1 MKRTLTHFFSST
13 AIKQFFAPALLILLV
28 NFPSSTLA
36 ASADFPVPD
45 SIRPAI
51 NFWISV
57 YTQADTNSGFLHDA
71 HDLSIIYTKLER
83 DRNVINGTREKI
95 SADLKV
101 LASGKRSGLSPS
113 QQSLLNL
120 WGRETPNERLERAA
134 ANIRWQLGQ
143 SDRFIAGMK
152 RSGAYRSHIE
162 EVIRSKGLPVELAIL
177 PHVESSYHP
186 GAYSSAAATGM
197 WQFVR
202 ATAQRFM
209 QVDYVVDQRLDPYAA
224 TYGAMEL
231 LEYNHNALGSW
242 PLALTAYNHGAN
254 GIARAVRDVASMD
267 IGKIIS
273 DYRGPRF
280 GFASRNFYP
289 QFLAALEVD
298 SRAEEF
304 FGPIFKDRA
313 PDYQSFEMDAF
324 VDSRLLAERLGV
336 SIKDLQRDNPALQPA
351 VWSGTKRIPRGYVV
365 KIDRTSYRN
374 DLAGAIHAIPASEL
388 YGEQIADVSY
398 TVRSGDSLSV
408 IADRYDT
415 SISELVAINQLRDRN
430 RIRVGQTILLPQRDG
445 EIPTLLV
452 NKGGPLAIPASGEY
466 EVQHGDTVSIIAER
480 HRVPMATIVALNNLD
495 GKETIYPGQMLRLK
509 SVEPVVVANAN
520 TETSANNEPVNVKA
534 EMALVNLNV
543 EDDLEEVS
551 AINAGEQTIEDSEVM
566 MVDTVA
572 TALEAD
578 DVDDA
583 QQLLADLQSDPS
595 NYSVASDDS
604 IEIQAAETLGHYA
617 EWLGIRAWD
626 IRRKNSMEYQQPVL
640 IGERLKLD
648 FSKVNVEAFELKRR
662 QFHRNLQSDY
672 FKNWRIRQ
680 TEQHSIRRG
689 DFLVNLARKRSVPM
703 WLFRQYNPE
712 VEAAKIQIGQTV
724 VFPVVERVDI

>member
-1 MKRTLTHFFSST
+1 MKRAAIHYSPSTL
-13 AIKQFFAPALLILLV
+13 IKQVFAPTLLILLI
-28 NFPSSTLA
+28 NFPFSLLA

-51 NFWISV
+51 NFWVSV
-57 YTQADTNSGFLHDA
+57 YTQADTKSGFLHDA
-71 HDLSIIYTKLER
+71 HDLSIVYTKLER
-83 DRNVINGTREKI
+83 ERSVINSTREEI

-101 LASGKRSGLSPS
+101 LATGKRSDLTPS
-113 QQSLLNL
+113 QQSLLDL
-120 WGRETPNERLERAA
+120 WGRETPNERLARAA
-134 ANIRWQLGQ
+134 VNIRWQLGQ
-143 SDRFIAGMK
+143 SDRFIAGIK

-162 EVIRSKGLPVELAIL
+162 EVIRAKGLPVELAIL

-231 LEYNHNALGSW
+231 LEYNYNALGSW

-254 GIARAVRDVASMD
+254 GIARAVRDVASID

-298 SRAEEF
+298 SRSEEF
-304 FGPIFKDRA
+304 FGPIFKDRE
-313 PDYQSFEMDAF
+313 PDYQRFEMDAF
-324 VDSRLLAERLGV
+324 VDSRLLAETLGV
-336 SIKDLQRDNPALQPA
+336 SLKDLQRDNPALQPS

-388 YGEQIADVSY
+388 YGEQIPDVSY
-398 TVRSGDSLSV
+398 TVRRGDSLSV

-430 RIRVGQTILLPQRDG
+430 RIRVGQTLLLPQPDG
-445 EIPTLLV
+445 EMPTLLV
-452 NKGGPLAIPASGEY
+452 NNGGPLTIPSSGDY

-480 HRVPMATIVALNNLD
+480 YRVPLATVVALNNLD
-495 GKETIYPGQMLRLK
+495 SRGTIYPGQLLRLK
-509 SVEPVVVANAN
+509 AVESVAVANTSTI
-520 TETSANNEPVNVKA
+520 TEPDV
-534 EMALVNLNV
+534 ALVDVRV
-543 EDDLEEVS
+543 EDETKADESS
-551 AINAGEQTIEDSEVM
+551 AINAGEQTIEDIDTM

-572 TALEAD
+572 TAVE
-578 DVDDA
+578 VDDA
-583 QQLLADLQSDPS
+583 DDEQQLLADLQSDPS
-595 NYSVASDDS
+595 DYTVASDNS

-626 IRRKNSMEYQQPVL
+626 IRRQNNMVYKQPVL

-648 FSKVNVEAFELKRR
+648 FSKVNVAEFELKRR
-662 QFHRNLQSDY
+662 QFHRSLQSDY
-672 FKNWRIRQ
+672 FKNWRITQ

-712 VEAAKIQIGQTV
+712 VEAARIQTGQVV

>member
-1 MKRTLTHFFSST
+1 MKRAAIHYSSST
-13 AIKQFFAPALLILLV
+13 PIKQVFALTLLILLI
-28 NFPSSTLA
+28 NFPFSLLA

-51 NFWISV
+51 NFWVSV
-57 YTQADTNSGFLHDA
+57 YTQADTKSGFLHDA
-71 HDLSIIYTKLER
+71 HDLSIVYTKLER
-83 DRNVINGTREKI
+83 ERSVINSTREEI
-95 SADLKV
+95 GADLKV
-101 LASGKRSGLSPS
+101 LATGKRSDLTPS
-113 QQSLLNL
+113 QQSLLDL
-120 WGRETPNERLERAA
+120 WGRETPNERLARAA
-134 ANIRWQLGQ
+134 VNIRWQLGQ
-143 SDRFIAGMK
+143 SDRFIAGIK

-162 EVIRSKGLPVELAIL
+162 EVIRAKGLPVELAVL

-231 LEYNHNALGSW
+231 LEYNYNALGSW

-298 SRAEEF
+298 SRSEEF
-304 FGPIFKDRA
+304 FGPIFRDRE
-313 PDYQSFEMDAF
+313 PDYQRFEMDAF
-324 VDSRLLAERLGV
+324 VDSRLLAETLGV
-336 SIKDLQRDNPALQPA
+336 SLKDLQRDNPALQPS

-388 YGEQIADVSY
+388 YGEQIPDVSY
-398 TVRSGDSLSV
+398 TVRRGDSLSV

-430 RIRVGQTILLPQRDG
+430 RIRVGQTLLLPQPDG
-445 EIPTLLV
+445 EMPTLLV
-452 NKGGPLAIPASGEY
+452 NNGGPLTIPSSGDY

-480 HRVPMATIVALNNLD
+480 YRVPLATVVALNNLD
-495 GKETIYPGQMLRLK
+495 SRGTIYPGQLLRLK
-509 SVEPVVVANAN
+509 AVESVAVANTSTI
-520 TETSANNEPVNVKA
+520 TEPDV
-534 EMALVNLNV
+534 ALVDVRV
-543 EDDLEEVS
+543 EDETKADESS
-551 AINAGEQTIEDSEVM
+551 AINAGEQTIEDIDTM

-572 TALEAD
+572 TAVEVD
-578 DVDDA
+578 DADDA

-595 NYSVASDDS
+595 DYTVASDNS

-626 IRRKNSMEYQQPVL
+626 IRRQNNMVYKQPVL

-648 FSKVNVEAFELKRR
+648 FSKVNVAEFELKRR
-662 QFHRNLQSDY
+662 QFHRSLQSDY
-672 FKNWRIRQ
+672 FKNWRIKQ

-712 VEAAKIQIGQTV
+712 VEAARIQIGQVV

>member
-1 MKRTLTHFFSST
+1 MKRAAIHYSPSTL
-13 AIKQFFAPALLILLV
+13 IKQVFAPTLLILLI
-28 NFPSSTLA
+28 NFPFSLLA

-51 NFWISV
+51 NFWVSV
-57 YTQADTNSGFLHDA
+57 YTQADTKSGFLHDA
-71 HDLSIIYTKLER
+71 HDLSIVYTKLER
-83 DRNVINGTREKI
+83 ERSVINSTREEI

-101 LASGKRSGLSPS
+101 LATGKRSDLTPS
-113 QQSLLNL
+113 QQSLLDL
-120 WGRETPNERLERAA
+120 WGRETPNERLARAA
-134 ANIRWQLGQ
+134 VNIRWQLGQ
-143 SDRFIAGMK
+143 SDRFIAGIK

-162 EVIRSKGLPVELAIL
+162 EVIRAKGLPVELAIL

-231 LEYNHNALGSW
+231 LEYNYNALGSW

-254 GIARAVRDVASMD
+254 GIARAVRDVASID

-298 SRAEEF
+298 SRSEEF
-304 FGPIFKDRA
+304 FGPIFKDRE
-313 PDYQSFEMDAF
+313 PDYQRFEMDAF
-324 VDSRLLAERLGV
+324 VDSRLLAETLGV
-336 SIKDLQRDNPALQPA
+336 SLKDLQRDNPALQPS

-388 YGEQIADVSY
+388 YGEQIPDVSY
-398 TVRSGDSLSV
+398 TVRRGDSLSV

-430 RIRVGQTILLPQRDG
+430 RIRVGQTLLLPQPDG
-445 EIPTLLV
+445 EMPTLLV
-452 NKGGPLAIPASGEY
+452 NNGGPLTIPSSGDY

-480 HRVPMATIVALNNLD
+480 YRVPLATVVALNNLD
-495 GKETIYPGQMLRLK
+495 SRGTIYPGQLLRLK
-509 SVEPVVVANAN
+509 AVESVAVANTSTI
-520 TETSANNEPVNVKA
+520 TEPDV
-534 EMALVNLNV
+534 ALVDVRV
-543 EDDLEEVS
+543 EDETKADESS
-551 AINAGEQTIEDSEVM
+551 AINAGEQTIEDIDTM

-572 TALEAD
+572 TAVEVD
-578 DVDDA
+578 DADDA

-595 NYSVASDDS
+595 DYTVASDNS

-626 IRRKNSMEYQQPVL
+626 IRRQNNMVYKQPVL

-648 FSKVNVEAFELKRR
+648 FSKVNVAEFELKRR
-662 QFHRNLQSDY
+662 QFHRSLQSDY
-672 FKNWRIRQ
+672 FKNWRIKQ

-712 VEAAKIQIGQTV
+712 VEAARIQIGQVV

>member
-1 MKRTLTHFFSST
+1 MKQVFTP
-13 AIKQFFAPALLILLV
+13 ILLILLI
-28 NFPSSTLA
+28 NSPFSLMA
-36 ASADFPVPD
+36 ASADFPVPE

-57 YTQADTNSGFLHDA
+57 YTQADTQSGFLHDA
-71 HDLSIIYTKLER
+71 HDLSIVYTKLER
-83 DRNVINGTREKI
+83 DRSIINSTREKI
-95 SADLKV
+95 SEDLKV
-101 LASGKRSGLSPS
+101 LATGKRSDLTPS
-113 QQSLLNL
+113 QQSLLDL
-120 WGRETPNERLERAA
+120 WGRETPNERLARAA
-134 ANIRWQLGQ
+134 VNIRWQLGQ
-143 SDRFIAGMK
+143 SDRFIAGIK

-298 SRAEEF
+298 SRSEEF
-304 FGPIFKDRA
+304 FGTIFRDRE
-313 PDYQSFEMDAF
+313 PVYQSFEMDAF
-324 VDSRLLAERLGV
+324 VDSRLLAETLGV
-336 SIKDLQRDNPALQPA
+336 SIKDLQRDNPALQPS

-388 YGEQIADVSY
+388 YGEQIPDVSY
-398 TVRSGDSLSV
+398 TVRRGDSLSV

-430 RIRVGQTILLPQRDG
+430 RIRVGQTLLLPQPDG
-445 EIPTLLV
+445 EMPTFLV
-452 NKGGPLAIPASGEY
+452 NNGGPLAIPSSGDY

-480 HRVPMATIVALNNLD
+480 YRVPLATVMALNKLD
-495 GKETIYPGQMLRLK
+495 SKETIYPGQLLRLK
-509 SVEPVVVANAN
+509 AVEPVVVA
-520 TETSANNEPVNVKA
+520 TANNAAVDVEPA
-534 EMALVNLNV
+534 IALVAV
-543 EDDLEEVS
+543 KDEDETDAEESS
-551 AINAGEQTIEDSEVM
+551 AINAGEQTIEDNDAM
-566 MVDTVA
+566 LVDTVA
-572 TALEAD
+572 TAIEAD

-595 NYSVASDDS
+595 DYTVASDDS
-604 IEIQAAETLGHYA
+604 IEIQAVETLGHYA

-626 IRRKNSMEYQQPVL
+626 IRRKNNMEYKQPVL

-648 FSKVNVEAFELKRR
+648 FSKVNAEEFELKRR

-712 VEAAKIQIGQTV
+712 VEAARIQIGQVV

>member
-1 MKRTLTHFFSST
+1 VKRAAIHYSPSTL
-13 AIKQFFAPALLILLV
+13 IKQVFAPTLLILLI
-28 NFPSSTLA
+28 NFPFSLLA

-51 NFWISV
+51 NFWVSV
-57 YTQADTNSGFLHDA
+57 YTQADTKSGFLHDA
-71 HDLSIIYTKLER
+71 HDLSIVYTKLER
-83 DRNVINGTREKI
+83 ERSVINSTREEI

-101 LASGKRSGLSPS
+101 LATGKRSDLTPS
-113 QQSLLNL
+113 QQSLLDL
-120 WGRETPNERLERAA
+120 WGRETPNERLARAA
-134 ANIRWQLGQ
+134 VNIRWQLGQ
-143 SDRFIAGMK
+143 SDRFIAGIK

-162 EVIRSKGLPVELAIL
+162 EVIRAKGLPVELAIL

-231 LEYNHNALGSW
+231 LEYNYNALGSW

-254 GIARAVRDVASMD
+254 GIARAVRDVASID

-298 SRAEEF
+298 SRSEEF
-304 FGPIFKDRA
+304 FGPIFKDRE
-313 PDYQSFEMDAF
+313 PDYQRFEMDAF
-324 VDSRLLAERLGV
+324 VDSRLLAETLGV
-336 SIKDLQRDNPALQPA
+336 SLKDLQRDNPALQPS

-388 YGEQIADVSY
+388 YGEQIPDVSY
-398 TVRSGDSLSV
+398 TVRRGDSLSV

-430 RIRVGQTILLPQRDG
+430 RIRVGQTLLLPQPDG
-445 EIPTLLV
+445 EMPTLLV
-452 NKGGPLAIPASGEY
+452 NNGGPLTIPSSGDY

-480 HRVPMATIVALNNLD
+480 YRVPLATVVALNNLD
-495 GKETIYPGQMLRLK
+495 SRGTIYPGQLLRLK
-509 SVEPVVVANAN
+509 AVESVAVANTSTI
-520 TETSANNEPVNVKA
+520 TEPDV
-534 EMALVNLNV
+534 ALVDVRV
-543 EDDLEEVS
+543 EDETKADESS
-551 AINAGEQTIEDSEVM
+551 AINAGEQTIEDIDTM

-572 TALEAD
+572 TAVEVD
-578 DVDDA
+578 DADDA

-595 NYSVASDDS
+595 DYTVASDNS

-626 IRRKNSMEYQQPVL
+626 IRRQNNMVYKQPVL

-648 FSKVNVEAFELKRR
+648 FSKVNVAEFELKRR
-662 QFHRNLQSDY
+662 QFHRSLQSDY
-672 FKNWRIRQ
+672 FKNWRITQ

-712 VEAAKIQIGQTV
+712 VEAARIQTGQVV

>member
-1 MKRTLTHFFSST
+1 M
-13 AIKQFFAPALLILLV
+13 LLI
-28 NFPSSTLA
+28 NFPVSLMA

-57 YTQADTNSGFLHDA
+57 YTEADTQSGFLHDA

-83 DRNVINGTREKI
+83 DRNTINSTREKI
-95 SADLKV
+95 SEDLKV
-101 LASGKRSGLSPS
+101 LATGKRSDLTPS
-113 QQSLLNL
+113 QQSLLDL
-120 WGRETPNERLERAA
+120 WGRETLNERLARAA
-134 ANIRWQLGQ
+134 VNIRWQLGQ
-143 SDRFIAGMK
+143 SDRFIAGIK

-162 EVIRSKGLPVELAIL
+162 EVISAKGLPVELAIL

-298 SRAEEF
+298 SRSEEF

-313 PDYQSFEMDAF
+313 PDYQSFELDAF
-324 VDSRLLAERLGV
+324 VDSRLLAETLGV
-336 SIKDLQRDNPALQPA
+336 SIKDLQRDNPALQPS
-351 VWSGTKRIPRGYVV
+351 VWSGTKRIPRGYLV
-365 KIDRTSYRN
+365 KVDRTSYRN

-388 YGEQIADVSY
+388 FGEQIPDVSY

-430 RIRVGQTILLPQRDG
+430 RIRVGQTLLLPQPDG
-445 EIPTLLV
+445 EMPTLLV
-452 NKGGPLAIPASGEY
+452 NNGGPLAIPSSGEY

-480 HRVPMATIVALNNLD
+480 YRVPLATVVALNNID
-495 GKETIYPGQMLRLK
+495 SKGAIYPGQLLRLN
-509 SVEPVVVANAN
+509 SVEPAVVA
-520 TETSANNEPVNVKA
+520 SAKNSEVNINP
-534 EMALVNLNV
+534 EIALVDVKDEMDV
-543 EDDLEEVS
+543 EESS
-551 AINAGEQTIEDSEVM
+551 AINAGEQTIEDGDSI

-578 DVDDA
+578 DVDET

-595 NYSVASDDS
+595 DYSVAGDNS

-626 IRRKNSMEYQQPVL
+626 IRRKNSMEYRQPVL
-640 IGERLKLD
+640 IGKRLMLD
-648 FSKVNVEAFELKRR
+648 FSKVNAEEFELRRR

-680 TEQHSIRRG
+680 TEQHSIKRG

-712 VEAAKIQIGQTV
+712 VEAARIQIGQMV

>member
-1 MKRTLTHFFSST
+1 MKRAAIHYSPSTL
-13 AIKQFFAPALLILLV
+13 IKQVFAPTLLILLI
-28 NFPSSTLA
+28 NFPFSLLA

-51 NFWISV
+51 NFWVSV
-57 YTQADTNSGFLHDA
+57 YTQADTKSGFLHDA
-71 HDLSIIYTKLER
+71 HDLSIVYTKLER
-83 DRNVINGTREKI
+83 ERSVINSTREEI

-101 LASGKRSGLSPS
+101 LATGKRSDLTPS
-113 QQSLLNL
+113 QQSLLDL
-120 WGRETPNERLERAA
+120 WGRETPNERLARAA
-134 ANIRWQLGQ
+134 VNIRWQLGQ
-143 SDRFIAGMK
+143 SDRFIAGIK

-162 EVIRSKGLPVELAIL
+162 EVIRAKGLPVELAIL

-231 LEYNHNALGSW
+231 LEYNYNALGSW

-254 GIARAVRDVASMD
+254 GIARAVRDVASID

-298 SRAEEF
+298 SRSEEF
-304 FGPIFKDRA
+304 FGPIFKDRE
-313 PDYQSFEMDAF
+313 PDYQRFEMDAF
-324 VDSRLLAERLGV
+324 VDSRLLAETLGV
-336 SIKDLQRDNPALQPA
+336 SLKDLQRDNPALQPS

-388 YGEQIADVSY
+388 YGEQIPDVSY
-398 TVRSGDSLSV
+398 TVRRGDSLSV

-430 RIRVGQTILLPQRDG
+430 RIRVGQTLLLPQPDG
-445 EIPTLLV
+445 EMPTLLV
-452 NKGGPLAIPASGEY
+452 NNGGPLTIPSSGDY

-480 HRVPMATIVALNNLD
+480 YRVPLATVVALNNLD
-495 GKETIYPGQMLRLK
+495 SRGTIYPGQLLRLK
-509 SVEPVVVANAN
+509 AVESVAVANTSTI
-520 TETSANNEPVNVKA
+520 TEPDV
-534 EMALVNLNV
+534 ALVDVRV
-543 EDDLEEVS
+543 EDETKADESS
-551 AINAGEQTIEDSEVM
+551 AINAGEQTIEDIDTM

-572 TALEAD
+572 TAVEVD
-578 DVDDA
+578 DADDA

-595 NYSVASDDS
+595 DYTVASDNS

-626 IRRKNSMEYQQPVL
+626 IRRQNNMVYKQPVL

-648 FSKVNVEAFELKRR
+648 FSKVNVAEFELKRR
-662 QFHRNLQSDY
+662 QFHRSLQSDY
-672 FKNWRIRQ
+672 FKNWRITQ

-712 VEAAKIQIGQTV
+712 VEAARIQIGQVV

>member
-1 MKRTLTHFFSST
+1 VKRAAIHYSPSTL
-13 AIKQFFAPALLILLV
+13 IKQVFAPTLLILLI
-28 NFPSSTLA
+28 NFPFSLLA

-51 NFWISV
+51 NFWVSV
-57 YTQADTNSGFLHDA
+57 YTQADTKSGFLHDA
-71 HDLSIIYTKLER
+71 HDLSIVYTKLER
-83 DRNVINGTREKI
+83 ERSVINSTREEI

-101 LASGKRSGLSPS
+101 LATGKRSDLTPS
-113 QQSLLNL
+113 QQSLLDL
-120 WGRETPNERLERAA
+120 WGRETPNERLARAA
-134 ANIRWQLGQ
+134 VNIRWQLGQ
-143 SDRFIAGMK
+143 SDRFIAGIK

-162 EVIRSKGLPVELAIL
+162 EVIRAKGLPVELAIL

-231 LEYNHNALGSW
+231 LEYNYNALGSW

-254 GIARAVRDVASMD
+254 GIARAVRDVASID

-298 SRAEEF
+298 SRSEEF
-304 FGPIFKDRA
+304 FGPIFKDRE
-313 PDYQSFEMDAF
+313 PDYQRFEMDAF
-324 VDSRLLAERLGV
+324 VDSRLLAETLGV
-336 SIKDLQRDNPALQPA
+336 SLKDLQRDNPALQPS

-388 YGEQIADVSY
+388 YGEQIPDVSY
-398 TVRSGDSLSV
+398 TVRRGDSLSV

-430 RIRVGQTILLPQRDG
+430 RIRVGQTLLLPQPDG
-445 EIPTLLV
+445 EMPTLLV
-452 NKGGPLAIPASGEY
+452 NNGGPLTIPSSGDY

-480 HRVPMATIVALNNLD
+480 YRVPLATVVALNNLD
-495 GKETIYPGQMLRLK
+495 SRGTIYPGQLLRLK
-509 SVEPVVVANAN
+509 AVESVAVANTSTI
-520 TETSANNEPVNVKA
+520 TEPDV
-534 EMALVNLNV
+534 ALVDVRV
-543 EDDLEEVS
+543 EDETKADESS
-551 AINAGEQTIEDSEVM
+551 AINAGEQTIEDIDTM

-572 TALEAD
+572 TAVEVD
-578 DVDDA
+578 DADDA

-595 NYSVASDDS
+595 DYTVASDNS

-626 IRRKNSMEYQQPVL
+626 IRRQNNMVYKQPVL

-648 FSKVNVEAFELKRR
+648 FSKVNVAEFELKRR
-662 QFHRNLQSDY
+662 QFHRSLQSDY
-672 FKNWRIRQ
+672 FKNWRITQ

-712 VEAAKIQIGQTV
+712 VEAARIQIGQVV

>member
-1 MKRTLTHFFSST
+1 MKRAAIHYSSST
-13 AIKQFFAPALLILLV
+13 LIKQIFAPTLLILLI
-28 NFPSSTLA
+28 NFPFSLLA

-51 NFWISV
+51 NFWVSV
-57 YTQADTNSGFLHDA
+57 YTQADTKSGFLHDA
-71 HDLSIIYTKLER
+71 HDLSIVYTKLER
-83 DRNVINGTREKI
+83 ERSVINSTREEI

-101 LASGKRSGLSPS
+101 LATGKRSDLTPS
-113 QQSLLNL
+113 QQSLLDL
-120 WGRETPNERLERAA
+120 WGRETPNERLARAA
-134 ANIRWQLGQ
+134 VNIRWQLGQ
-143 SDRFIAGMK
+143 SDRFIAGIK

-162 EVIRSKGLPVELAIL
+162 EVIKAKGLPVELAVL

-231 LEYNHNALGSW
+231 LEYNYNALGSW

-298 SRAEEF
+298 NRSEEF
-304 FGPIFKDRA
+304 FGPIFRDRE

-324 VDSRLLAERLGV
+324 VDSRLLAETLGV
-336 SIKDLQRDNPALQPA
+336 SIKDLQRDNPALQPS

-365 KIDRTSYRN
+365 KIDRTSYRK

-388 YGEQIADVSY
+388 YGEQIPDVSY
-398 TVRSGDSLSV
+398 TVRRGDSLSV

-430 RIRVGQTILLPQRDG
+430 RIRVGQTLLLPQPDG
-445 EIPTLLV
+445 EMPTLLV
-452 NKGGPLAIPASGEY
+452 NNGGPLVIPASGDY
-466 EVQHGDTVSIIAER
+466 EVLHGDTVSIIAER
-480 HRVPMATIVALNNLD
+480 YRVPLATVVALNNLD
-495 GKETIYPGQMLRLK
+495 SRGTIYPGQLLRLK
-509 SVEPVVVANAN
+509 AVESVAVANTSTI
-520 TETSANNEPVNVKA
+520 TEPEV
-534 EMALVNLNV
+534 ALDVRV
-543 EDDLEEVS
+543 VDETEAHESS
-551 AINAGEQTIEDSEVM
+551 AINAGEQTIEDNNAM
-566 MVDTVA
+566 LVDTVA

-595 NYSVASDDS
+595 DYTVASDSS

-626 IRRKNSMEYQQPVL
+626 IRRQNNMVYKQPVL

-648 FSKVNVEAFELKRR
+648 FSKVNVAEFELKRR
-662 QFHRNLQSDY
+662 QFHRSLQSDY
-672 FKNWRIRQ
+672 FKNWRIKQ

-712 VEAAKIQIGQTV
+712 VEAARIQIGQVV

>member
-1 MKRTLTHFFSST
+1 VKRAAIHYPSST
-13 AIKQFFAPALLILLV
+13 LIKQVFAPTLLILLI
-28 NFPSSTLA
+28 NFPFSLLA

-51 NFWISV
+51 NFWVSV
-57 YTQADTNSGFLHDA
+57 YTQADTKSGFLHDA
-71 HDLSIIYTKLER
+71 HDLSIVYTKLER
-83 DRNVINGTREKI
+83 ERSVINSTREEI

-101 LASGKRSGLSPS
+101 LATGKRSDLTPS
-113 QQSLLNL
+113 QQSLLDL
-120 WGRETPNERLERAA
+120 WGRETPNERLARAA
-134 ANIRWQLGQ
+134 VNIRWQLGQ
-143 SDRFIAGMK
+143 SDRFIAGIK

-162 EVIRSKGLPVELAIL
+162 EVIKAKGLPVELAVL

-231 LEYNHNALGSW
+231 LEYNYNALGSW

-298 SRAEEF
+298 NRSEEF
-304 FGPIFKDRA
+304 FGPIFRDRE

-324 VDSRLLAERLGV
+324 VDSRLLAETLGV
-336 SIKDLQRDNPALQPA
+336 SIKDLQRDNPALQPS

-388 YGEQIADVSY
+388 YGEQIPDVSY
-398 TVRSGDSLSV
+398 TVRRGDSLSV

-430 RIRVGQTILLPQRDG
+430 RIRVGQTLLLPQPDG
-445 EIPTLLV
+445 EMPTLLV
-452 NKGGPLAIPASGEY
+452 NNGGPLVIPASGDY
-466 EVQHGDTVSIIAER
+466 EVLHGDTVSIIAER
-480 HRVPMATIVALNNLD
+480 YRVPLATVVALNNLD
-495 GKETIYPGQMLRLK
+495 SRGTIYPGQLLRLK
-509 SVEPVVVANAN
+509 AVESVAVANTSTI
-520 TETSANNEPVNVKA
+520 TEPEV
-534 EMALVNLNV
+534 ALDVRV
-543 EDDLEEVS
+543 EDETEAHESS
-551 AINAGEQTIEDSEVM
+551 AINAGEQTIEDNNAM
-566 MVDTVA
+566 LVDTVA

-595 NYSVASDDS
+595 DYTVASDSS

-626 IRRKNSMEYQQPVL
+626 IRRQNNMVYKQPVL

-648 FSKVNVEAFELKRR
+648 FSKVNVAEFELKRR
-662 QFHRNLQSDY
+662 QFHRSLQSDY
-672 FKNWRIRQ
+672 FKNWRIKQ

-712 VEAAKIQIGQTV
+712 VEAARIQIGQVV

>member
-1 MKRTLTHFFSST
+1 VKRAAIHYSPSTL
-13 AIKQFFAPALLILLV
+13 IKQVFAPTLLILLI
-28 NFPSSTLA
+28 NFPFSLLA

-51 NFWISV
+51 NFWVSV
-57 YTQADTNSGFLHDA
+57 YTQADTKSGFLHDA
-71 HDLSIIYTKLER
+71 HDLSIVYTKLER
-83 DRNVINGTREKI
+83 ERSVINSTREEI

-101 LASGKRSGLSPS
+101 LATGKRSDLTPS
-113 QQSLLNL
+113 QQSLLDL
-120 WGRETPNERLERAA
+120 WGRETPNERLARAA
-134 ANIRWQLGQ
+134 VNIRWQLGQ
-143 SDRFIAGMK
+143 SDRFIAGIK

-162 EVIRSKGLPVELAIL
+162 EVIKAKGLPVELAVL

-231 LEYNHNALGSW
+231 LEYNYNALGSW

-254 GIARAVRDVASMD
+254 GIARAVRDVASID

-298 SRAEEF
+298 SRSEEF
-304 FGPIFKDRA
+304 FGPIFKDRE
-313 PDYQSFEMDAF
+313 PDYQRFEMDAF
-324 VDSRLLAERLGV
+324 VDSRLLAETLGV
-336 SIKDLQRDNPALQPA
+336 SLKDLQRDNPALQPS

-388 YGEQIADVSY
+388 YGEQIPDVSY
-398 TVRSGDSLSV
+398 TVRRGDSLSV

-430 RIRVGQTILLPQRDG
+430 RIRVGQTLLLPQPDG
-445 EIPTLLV
+445 EMPTLLV
-452 NKGGPLAIPASGEY
+452 NNGGPLTIPSSGDY

-480 HRVPMATIVALNNLD
+480 YRVPLATVVALNNLD
-495 GKETIYPGQMLRLK
+495 SRGTIYPGQLLRLK
-509 SVEPVVVANAN
+509 AVESVAVANTSTI
-520 TETSANNEPVNVKA
+520 TEPDV
-534 EMALVNLNV
+534 ALVDVRV
-543 EDDLEEVS
+543 EDETKADESS
-551 AINAGEQTIEDSEVM
+551 AINAGEQTIEDIDTM

-572 TALEAD
+572 TAVEVD
-578 DVDDA
+578 DADDA

-595 NYSVASDDS
+595 DYTVASDNS

-626 IRRKNSMEYQQPVL
+626 IRRQNNMVYKQPVL

-648 FSKVNVEAFELKRR
+648 FSKVNVAEFELKRR
-662 QFHRNLQSDY
+662 QFHRSLQSDY
-672 FKNWRIRQ
+672 FKNWRITQ

-712 VEAAKIQIGQTV
+712 VEAARIQTGQVV

>member
-1 MKRTLTHFFSST
+1 VKRAAIHYSPSTL
-13 AIKQFFAPALLILLV
+13 IKQVFAPTLLILLI
-28 NFPSSTLA
+28 NFPFSLLA

-51 NFWISV
+51 NFWVSV
-57 YTQADTNSGFLHDA
+57 YTQADTKSGFLHDA
-71 HDLSIIYTKLER
+71 HDLSIVYTKLER
-83 DRNVINGTREKI
+83 ERSVINSTREEI

-101 LASGKRSGLSPS
+101 LATGKRSDLTPS
-113 QQSLLNL
+113 QQSLLDL
-120 WGRETPNERLERAA
+120 WGRETPNERLARAA
-134 ANIRWQLGQ
+134 VNIRWQLGQ
-143 SDRFIAGMK
+143 SDRFIAGIK

-162 EVIRSKGLPVELAIL
+162 EVIKAKGLPVELAVL

-231 LEYNHNALGSW
+231 LEYNYNALGSW

-298 SRAEEF
+298 NRSEEF
-304 FGPIFKDRA
+304 FGPIFRDRE

-324 VDSRLLAERLGV
+324 VDSRLLAETLGV
-336 SIKDLQRDNPALQPA
+336 SIKDLQRDNPALQPS

-388 YGEQIADVSY
+388 YGEQIPDVSY
-398 TVRSGDSLSV
+398 TVRRGDSLSV

-430 RIRVGQTILLPQRDG
+430 RIRVGQTLLLPQPDG
-445 EIPTLLV
+445 EMPTLLV
-452 NKGGPLAIPASGEY
+452 NNGGPLVIPASGDY
-466 EVQHGDTVSIIAER
+466 EVLHGDTVSIIAER
-480 HRVPMATIVALNNLD
+480 YRVPLATVVALNNLD
-495 GKETIYPGQMLRLK
+495 SRGTIYPGQLLRLK
-509 SVEPVVVANAN
+509 AVESVAVANTSTI
-520 TETSANNEPVNVKA
+520 TEPEV
-534 EMALVNLNV
+534 ALDVRV
-543 EDDLEEVS
+543 EDETEAHESS
-551 AINAGEQTIEDSEVM
+551 AINAGEQTIEDNNAM
-566 MVDTVA
+566 LVDTVA

-595 NYSVASDDS
+595 DYTVASDSS

-626 IRRKNSMEYQQPVL
+626 IRRQNNMVYKQPVL

-648 FSKVNVEAFELKRR
+648 FSKVNVAEFELKRR
-662 QFHRNLQSDY
+662 QFHRSLQSDY
-672 FKNWRIRQ
+672 FKNWRIKQ

-712 VEAAKIQIGQTV
+712 VEAARIQIGQVV

>member
-1 MKRTLTHFFSST
+1 
-13 AIKQFFAPALLILLV
+13 
-28 NFPSSTLA
+28 
-36 ASADFPVPD
+36 
-45 SIRPAI
+45 
-51 NFWISV
+51 
-57 YTQADTNSGFLHDA
+57 
-71 HDLSIIYTKLER
+71 
-83 DRNVINGTREKI
+83 
-95 SADLKV
+95 
-101 LASGKRSGLSPS
+101 
-113 QQSLLNL
+113 
-120 WGRETPNERLERAA
+120 
-134 ANIRWQLGQ
+134 
-143 SDRFIAGMK
+143 
-152 RSGAYRSHIE
+152 
-162 EVIRSKGLPVELAIL
+162 
-177 PHVESSYHP
+177 
-186 GAYSSAAATGM
+186 M

-202 ATAQRFM
+202 ATSQRFM

-231 LEYNHNALGSW
+231 LEYNYNALGSW

-298 SRAEEF
+298 NRSEEF
-304 FGPIFKDRA
+304 FGPIFRDRE

-324 VDSRLLAERLGV
+324 VDSRLLAETLGV
-336 SIKDLQRDNPALQPA
+336 SIKDLQRDNPALQPS

-388 YGEQIADVSY
+388 YGEQIPDVSY
-398 TVRSGDSLSV
+398 TVRRGDSLSV

-430 RIRVGQTILLPQRDG
+430 RIRVGQTLLLPQPDG
-445 EIPTLLV
+445 EMPTLLV
-452 NKGGPLAIPASGEY
+452 NNGGPLVIPASGDY
-466 EVQHGDTVSIIAER
+466 EVLHGDTVSIIAER
-480 HRVPMATIVALNNLD
+480 YRVPLATVVALNNLD
-495 GKETIYPGQMLRLK
+495 SRGTIYPGQLLRLK
-509 SVEPVVVANAN
+509 AVESVAVANTSTI
-520 TETSANNEPVNVKA
+520 TEPEV
-534 EMALVNLNV
+534 ALDVRV
-543 EDDLEEVS
+543 EDETEAHESS
-551 AINAGEQTIEDSEVM
+551 AINAGEQTIEDNNAM
-566 MVDTVA
+566 LVDTVA

-595 NYSVASDDS
+595 DYTVASDSS

-626 IRRKNSMEYQQPVL
+626 IRRQNNMVYKQPVL

-648 FSKVNVEAFELKRR
+648 FSKVNVAEFELKRR
-662 QFHRNLQSDY
+662 QFHRSLQSDY
-672 FKNWRIRQ
+672 FKNWRIKQ

-712 VEAAKIQIGQTV
+712 VEAARIQIGQVV

>member
-1 MKRTLTHFFSST
+1 M
-13 AIKQFFAPALLILLV
+13 KQFFTPILLILLI
-28 NFPSSTLA
+28 NSPFSLMA
-36 ASADFPVPD
+36 ASADFPVPE

-57 YTQADTNSGFLHDA
+57 YTQADTQSGFLHDA
-71 HDLSIIYTKLER
+71 HDLSIVYTKLER
-83 DRNVINGTREKI
+83 DRSIINSTREKI
-95 SADLKV
+95 SEDLKV
-101 LASGKRSGLSPS
+101 LATGKRSDLTPS
-113 QQSLLNL
+113 QQSLLDL
-120 WGRETPNERLERAA
+120 WGRETPNERLARAA
-134 ANIRWQLGQ
+134 VNIRWQLGQ
-143 SDRFIAGMK
+143 SDRFIAGIK

-298 SRAEEF
+298 SRSEEF
-304 FGPIFKDRA
+304 FGTIFRDRE
-313 PDYQSFEMDAF
+313 PVYQSFEMDAF
-324 VDSRLLAERLGV
+324 VDSRLLAETLGV
-336 SIKDLQRDNPALQPA
+336 SIKDLQRDNPALQPS

-388 YGEQIADVSY
+388 YGEQIPDVSY
-398 TVRSGDSLSV
+398 TVRRGDSLSV

-430 RIRVGQTILLPQRDG
+430 RIRVGQTLLLPQPDG
-445 EIPTLLV
+445 EMPTLLV
-452 NKGGPLAIPASGEY
+452 NNGGPLAIPSSGDY

-480 HRVPMATIVALNNLD
+480 YRVPLATVMALNKLD
-495 GKETIYPGQMLRLK
+495 SKETIYPGQLLRLK
-509 SVEPVVVANAN
+509 AVEPVVVA
-520 TETSANNEPVNVKA
+520 TANNAAVDVEPA
-534 EMALVNLNV
+534 IALVAV
-543 EDDLEEVS
+543 KDEDETDAEESS
-551 AINAGEQTIEDSEVM
+551 AINAGEQTIEDNDAM
-566 MVDTVA
+566 LVDTVA
-572 TALEAD
+572 TAIEAD

-595 NYSVASDDS
+595 DYTVASDGS
-604 IEIQAAETLGHYA
+604 IEIQAVETLGHYA

-626 IRRKNSMEYQQPVL
+626 IRRKNNMEYKQPVL

-648 FSKVNVEAFELKRR
+648 FSKVNAEEFELKRR

-712 VEAAKIQIGQTV
+712 VEAARIQIGQVV

>member
-1 MKRTLTHFFSST
+1 MKRAAIHYSPSTL
-13 AIKQFFAPALLILLV
+13 IKQVFAPTLLILLI
-28 NFPSSTLA
+28 NFPFSLLA

-51 NFWISV
+51 NFWVSV
-57 YTQADTNSGFLHDA
+57 YTQADTKSGFLHDA
-71 HDLSIIYTKLER
+71 HDLSIVYTKLER
-83 DRNVINGTREKI
+83 ERSVINSTREEI

-101 LASGKRSGLSPS
+101 LATGKRSDLTPS
-113 QQSLLNL
+113 QQSLLDL
-120 WGRETPNERLERAA
+120 WGRETPNERLARAA
-134 ANIRWQLGQ
+134 VNIRWQLGQ
-143 SDRFIAGMK
+143 SDRFIAGIK

-162 EVIRSKGLPVELAIL
+162 EVIRAKGLPVELAIL

-231 LEYNHNALGSW
+231 LEYNYNALGSW

-254 GIARAVRDVASMD
+254 GIARAVRDVASID

-298 SRAEEF
+298 SRSEEF
-304 FGPIFKDRA
+304 FGPIFKDRE
-313 PDYQSFEMDAF
+313 PDYQRFEMDAF
-324 VDSRLLAERLGV
+324 VDSRLLAETLGV
-336 SIKDLQRDNPALQPA
+336 SLKDLQRDNPALQPS

-388 YGEQIADVSY
+388 YGEQIPDVSY
-398 TVRSGDSLSV
+398 TVRRGDSLSV

-430 RIRVGQTILLPQRDG
+430 RIRVGQTLLLPQPDG
-445 EIPTLLV
+445 EMPTLLV
-452 NKGGPLAIPASGEY
+452 NNGGPLTIPSSGDY

-480 HRVPMATIVALNNLD
+480 YRVPLATVVALNNLD
-495 GKETIYPGQMLRLK
+495 SRGTIYPGQLLRLK
-509 SVEPVVVANAN
+509 AVESVAVANTSTI
-520 TETSANNEPVNVKA
+520 TEPDV
-534 EMALVNLNV
+534 ALVDVRV
-543 EDDLEEVS
+543 EDETKADESS
-551 AINAGEQTIEDSEVM
+551 AINAGEQTIEDIDTM

-572 TALEAD
+572 TAVEVD
-578 DVDDA
+578 DADDA

-595 NYSVASDDS
+595 DYTVASDNS

-626 IRRKNSMEYQQPVL
+626 IRRQNNMVYKQPVL

-648 FSKVNVEAFELKRR
+648 FSKVNVAEFELKRR
-662 QFHRNLQSDY
+662 QFHRSLQSDY
-672 FKNWRIRQ
+672 FKNWRITQ

-712 VEAAKIQIGQTV
+712 VEAARIQTGQVV

>member
-1 MKRTLTHFFSST
+1 MKRAAIHYSSST
-13 AIKQFFAPALLILLV
+13 LIKQVFAPTLLILLI
-28 NFPSSTLA
+28 NFPFSLLA

-51 NFWISV
+51 NFWVSV
-57 YTQADTNSGFLHDA
+57 YTQADTKSGFLHDA
-71 HDLSIIYTKLER
+71 HDLSIVYTKLER
-83 DRNVINGTREKI
+83 ERSVINSTREEI

-101 LASGKRSGLSPS
+101 LATGKRSDLTPS
-113 QQSLLNL
+113 QQSLLDL
-120 WGRETPNERLERAA
+120 WGRETPNERLARAA
-134 ANIRWQLGQ
+134 VNIRWQLGQ
-143 SDRFIAGMK
+143 SDRFIAGIK

-162 EVIRSKGLPVELAIL
+162 EVIKAKGLPVELAVL

-202 ATAQRFM
+202 ATSQRFM

-231 LEYNHNALGSW
+231 LEYNYNALGSW

-298 SRAEEF
+298 NRSEEF
-304 FGPIFKDRA
+304 FGPIFRDRE

-324 VDSRLLAERLGV
+324 VDSRLLAETLGV
-336 SIKDLQRDNPALQPA
+336 SIKDLQRDNPALQPS

-388 YGEQIADVSY
+388 YGEQIPDVSY
-398 TVRSGDSLSV
+398 TVRRGDSLSV

-430 RIRVGQTILLPQRDG
+430 RIRVGQTLLLPQPDG
-445 EIPTLLV
+445 EMPTLLV
-452 NKGGPLAIPASGEY
+452 NNGGPLVIPASGDY
-466 EVQHGDTVSIIAER
+466 EVLHGDTVSIIAER
-480 HRVPMATIVALNNLD
+480 YRVPLATVVALNNLD
-495 GKETIYPGQMLRLK
+495 SRGTIYPGQLLRLK
-509 SVEPVVVANAN
+509 AVESVAVANTSTI
-520 TETSANNEPVNVKA
+520 TEPEV
-534 EMALVNLNV
+534 ALDVRV
-543 EDDLEEVS
+543 EDETEAHESS
-551 AINAGEQTIEDSEVM
+551 AINAGEQTIEDNNAM
-566 MVDTVA
+566 LVDTVA

-595 NYSVASDDS
+595 DYTVASDSS

-626 IRRKNSMEYQQPVL
+626 IRRQNNMVYKQPVL

-648 FSKVNVEAFELKRR
+648 FSKVNVAEFELKRR
-662 QFHRNLQSDY
+662 QFHRSLQSDY
-672 FKNWRIRQ
+672 FKNWRIKQ

-712 VEAAKIQIGQTV
+712 VEAARIQIGQVV

>member
-1 MKRTLTHFFSST
+1 VKRAAIHYSPSTL
-13 AIKQFFAPALLILLV
+13 IKQVFAPTLLILLI
-28 NFPSSTLA
+28 NFPFSLLA
-36 ASADFPVPD
+36 ARADFPVPN

-51 NFWISV
+51 NFWVSV
-57 YTQADTNSGFLHDA
+57 YTQADTKSGFLHDA
-71 HDLSIIYTKLER
+71 HDLSIVYTKLER
-83 DRNVINGTREKI
+83 ERSVINSTREEI

-101 LASGKRSGLSPS
+101 LATGKRSDLTPS
-113 QQSLLNL
+113 QQSLLDL
-120 WGRETPNERLERAA
+120 WGRETPNERLARAA
-134 ANIRWQLGQ
+134 VNIRWQLGQ
-143 SDRFIAGMK
+143 SDRFIAGIK
-152 RSGAYRSHIE
+152 RSGSYRSHIE
-162 EVIRSKGLPVELAIL
+162 EVIRAKGLPVELAIL

-231 LEYNHNALGSW
+231 LEYNYNALGSW

-298 SRAEEF
+298 NRSEEF
-304 FGPIFKDRA
+304 FGPIFRDRE

-324 VDSRLLAERLGV
+324 VDSRLLAETLGV
-336 SIKDLQRDNPALQPA
+336 SIKDLQRDNPALQPS

-388 YGEQIADVSY
+388 YGEQIPDVSY
-398 TVRSGDSLSV
+398 TVRRGDSLSV

-430 RIRVGQTILLPQRDG
+430 RIRVGQTLLLPQPDG
-445 EIPTLLV
+445 EMPTLLV
-452 NKGGPLAIPASGEY
+452 NNGGPLVIPASGDY
-466 EVQHGDTVSIIAER
+466 EVLHGDTVSIIAER
-480 HRVPMATIVALNNLD
+480 YRVPLATVVALNNLD
-495 GKETIYPGQMLRLK
+495 SRGTIYPGQLLRLK
-509 SVEPVVVANAN
+509 AVESVAVANTSTI
-520 TETSANNEPVNVKA
+520 TEPEV
-534 EMALVNLNV
+534 ALDVRV
-543 EDDLEEVS
+543 EDETEAHESS
-551 AINAGEQTIEDSEVM
+551 AINAGEQTIEDNNAM
-566 MVDTVA
+566 LVDTVA

-595 NYSVASDDS
+595 DYTVASDSS

-626 IRRKNSMEYQQPVL
+626 IRRQNNMVYKQPVL

-648 FSKVNVEAFELKRR
+648 FSKVNVAEFELKRR
-662 QFHRNLQSDY
+662 QFHRSLQSDY
-672 FKNWRIRQ
+672 FKNWRIKQ

-712 VEAAKIQIGQTV
+712 VEAARIQIGQVV

>member
-1 MKRTLTHFFSST
+1 MKRAAIHYSPSTL
-13 AIKQFFAPALLILLV
+13 IKQVFAPTLLILLI
-28 NFPSSTLA
+28 NFPFSLLA

-51 NFWISV
+51 NFWVSV
-57 YTQADTNSGFLHDA
+57 YTQADTKSGFLHDA
-71 HDLSIIYTKLER
+71 HDLSIVYTKLER
-83 DRNVINGTREKI
+83 ERSVINSTREEI

-101 LASGKRSGLSPS
+101 LATGKRSDLTPS
-113 QQSLLNL
+113 QQSLLDL
-120 WGRETPNERLERAA
+120 WGRETPNERLARAA
-134 ANIRWQLGQ
+134 VNIRWQLGQ
-143 SDRFIAGMK
+143 SDRFIAGIK

-162 EVIRSKGLPVELAIL
+162 EVIRAKGLPVELAIL

-231 LEYNHNALGSW
+231 LEYNYNALGSW

-254 GIARAVRDVASMD
+254 GIARAVRDVASID

-298 SRAEEF
+298 SRSEEF
-304 FGPIFKDRA
+304 FGPIFKDRE
-313 PDYQSFEMDAF
+313 PDYQRFEMDAF
-324 VDSRLLAERLGV
+324 VDSRLLAETLGV
-336 SIKDLQRDNPALQPA
+336 SLKDLQRDNPALQPS

-388 YGEQIADVSY
+388 YGEQIPDVSY
-398 TVRSGDSLSV
+398 TVRRGDSLSV

-430 RIRVGQTILLPQRDG
+430 RIRVGQTLLLPQPDG
-445 EIPTLLV
+445 EMPTLLV
-452 NKGGPLAIPASGEY
+452 NNGGPLTISSSGDY

-480 HRVPMATIVALNNLD
+480 YRVPLATVVALNNLD
-495 GKETIYPGQMLRLK
+495 SRGTIYPGQLLRLK
-509 SVEPVVVANAN
+509 AGESVAVANTSTI
-520 TETSANNEPVNVKA
+520 TEPDV
-534 EMALVNLNV
+534 ALVDVRV
-543 EDDLEEVS
+543 EDETKADESS
-551 AINAGEQTIEDSEVM
+551 AINAGEQTIEDIDTM

-572 TALEAD
+572 TAVEVD
-578 DVDDA
+578 DADDA

-595 NYSVASDDS
+595 DYTVASDNS

-626 IRRKNSMEYQQPVL
+626 IRRQNNMVYKQPVL

-648 FSKVNVEAFELKRR
+648 FSKVNVAEFELKRR
-662 QFHRNLQSDY
+662 QFHRSLQSDY
-672 FKNWRIRQ
+672 FKNWRIKQ

-712 VEAAKIQIGQTV
+712 VEAARIQIGQVV

>member
-1 MKRTLTHFFSST
+1 VKRAAIHYSSST
-13 AIKQFFAPALLILLV
+13 LIKQVFAPTLLILLI
-28 NFPSSTLA
+28 NFPFSLLA

-51 NFWISV
+51 NFWVSV
-57 YTQADTNSGFLHDA
+57 YTQADTKSGFLHDA
-71 HDLSIIYTKLER
+71 HDLSIVYTKLER
-83 DRNVINGTREKI
+83 ERSVINSTREEI

-101 LASGKRSGLSPS
+101 LATGKRSDLTPS
-113 QQSLLNL
+113 QQSLLDL
-120 WGRETPNERLERAA
+120 WGRETPNERLARAA
-134 ANIRWQLGQ
+134 VNIRWQLGQ
-143 SDRFIAGMK
+143 SDRFIAGIK

-162 EVIRSKGLPVELAIL
+162 EVIRAKGLPVELAIL

-231 LEYNHNALGSW
+231 LEYNYNALGSW

-298 SRAEEF
+298 NRSEEF
-304 FGPIFKDRA
+304 FGPIFRDRE

-324 VDSRLLAERLGV
+324 VDSRLLAETLGV
-336 SIKDLQRDNPALQPA
+336 SIKDLQRDNPALQPS

-388 YGEQIADVSY
+388 YGEQIPDVSY
-398 TVRSGDSLSV
+398 TVRRGDSLSV

-430 RIRVGQTILLPQRDG
+430 RIRVGQTLLLPQPDG
-445 EIPTLLV
+445 EMPTLLV
-452 NKGGPLAIPASGEY
+452 NNGGPLVIPASGDY
-466 EVQHGDTVSIIAER
+466 EVLHGDTVSIIAER
-480 HRVPMATIVALNNLD
+480 YRVPLATVVALNNLD
-495 GKETIYPGQMLRLK
+495 SRGTIYPGQLLRLK
-509 SVEPVVVANAN
+509 AVESVAVANTSTI
-520 TETSANNEPVNVKA
+520 TEPEV
-534 EMALVNLNV
+534 ALDVRV
-543 EDDLEEVS
+543 EDETEAHESS
-551 AINAGEQTIEDSEVM
+551 AINAGEQTIEDNNAM
-566 MVDTVA
+566 LVDTVA

-595 NYSVASDDS
+595 DYTVASDSS

-626 IRRKNSMEYQQPVL
+626 IRRQNNMVYKQPVL

-648 FSKVNVEAFELKRR
+648 FSKVNVAEFELKRR
-662 QFHRNLQSDY
+662 QFHRSLQSDY
-672 FKNWRIRQ
+672 FKNWRIKQ

-712 VEAAKIQIGQTV
+712 VEAARIQIGQVV